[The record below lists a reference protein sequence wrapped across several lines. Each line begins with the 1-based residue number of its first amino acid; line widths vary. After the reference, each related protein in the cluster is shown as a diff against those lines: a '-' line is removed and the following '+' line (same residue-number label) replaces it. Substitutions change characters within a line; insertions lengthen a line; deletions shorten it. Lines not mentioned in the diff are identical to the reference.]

1 MSFGKSFSPEK
12 KWVDEAVAYAA
23 SKDVLLVHAAG
34 NDGKNLD
41 TAYNFPTPNYLDSKK
56 ATNWITVGASGD
68 PSTGGIAAGFSNY
81 GKKEVDVF
89 APGVKIYSTI
99 PGGNTY
105 QFLQGTSMASPIVA
119 GVAALLLEYFP
130 TLSALQLKE
139 IIEQSFTPVVDSIRT
154 PGTGALTT
162 LNNISRAGGV
172 LNAHEAVRLASTIK
186 GERKISAGN
195 KNDSSPLQKPIT
207 QPKKSK
213 GF

>member
-1 MSFGKSFSPEK
+1 MI
-12 KWVDEAVAYAA
+12 YI
-23 SKDVLLVHAAG
+23 VLLE
-34 NDGKNLD
+34 
-41 TAYNFPTPNYLDSKK
+41 
-56 ATNWITVGASGD
+56 I
-68 PSTGGIAAGFSNY
+68 
-81 GKKEVDVF
+81 
-89 APGVKIYSTI
+89 
-99 PGGNTY
+99 
-105 QFLQGTSMASPIVA
+105 
-119 GVAALLLEYFP
+119 
-130 TLSALQLKE
+130 